1 MPDNHTSISGSIAKL
16 HQVLM
21 LDRKDIVVVYILAF
35 LAGLVQLSVP
45 LGIQSIINFVMAGSL
60 STSMIVLIALVVFG
74 VFINGLLQIRQLQ
87 IIEKLKQKI
96 FVRYS
101 LEFGDR
107 LPKLNIEKLDKEYLP
122 EMVNRFFETV
132 SLQKGM
138 DKLLID
144 LPAASIQVLLGLTIL
159 AFYHPFFIAFGLFLL
174 IIVLAILRFT
184 SAGGLNTALLA
195 SGYKYGVAAW
205 LQEVARTVKSF
216 KYTKGTSLHLNK
228 TDELVGN
235 YLTAR
240 TQHFKIL
247 LTQFW
252 SLISFKV
259 IITASMLILG
269 SYLLLNQQINIG
281 QFIAADI
288 IIISIIASIEKVI
301 INLDSVYEAMVS
313 VEKLGKI
320 TEAEEEKSGSLV
332 LHAKNEGVSIQFAD
346 VNFSYNGDKPVI
358 NKINFNVEKGEMIQI
373 AGVSGAGKS
382 TVLRLLTGAFTQYN
396 GSVLIDGIPAANY
409 DLKSLRQLTG
419 ILLGSQ
425 DIFYGTLLQ
434 NITMDSHKITVS
446 QVTKLADIVGLSAF
460 VKDSKDGY
468 DTVLQPV
475 GLKLSGRVRKN
486 ILLMRALLGEHRL
499 LLLEDPF
506 DHLEEPN
513 KTNTIQYLRE
523 NKNVTV
529 LIASQDQQLSNYCN
543 KVITLSRDGEIL
555 GQQNLLP

>member
-1 MPDNHTSISGSIAKL
+1 
-16 HQVLM
+16 M

-332 LHAKNEGVSIQFAD
+332 LHANNEGVSIQFAD

-373 AGVSGAGKS
+373 SGVSGAGKS

-523 NKNVTV
+523 SKNVTV

>member
-1 MPDNHTSISGSIAKL
+1 
-16 HQVLM
+16 M

-332 LHAKNEGVSIQFAD
+332 LHANNEGVSIQFAD

-434 NITMDSHKITVS
+434 NITMDSPKITVS

-523 NKNVTV
+523 SKNVTV